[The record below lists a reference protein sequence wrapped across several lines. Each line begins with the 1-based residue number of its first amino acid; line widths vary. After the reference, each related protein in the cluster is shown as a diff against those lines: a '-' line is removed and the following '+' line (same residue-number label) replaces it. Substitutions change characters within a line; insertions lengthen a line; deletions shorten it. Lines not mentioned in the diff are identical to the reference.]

1 MKLPALVCAAFLV
14 GCFAFGQA
22 AQPLTRAR
30 RLVPPNPRDGEGTAT
45 TVVPILIYHAIR
57 PYIQSD
63 TASVRRYIATPE
75 TLERELAYL
84 RDGGYAS
91 ITFDDLV
98 NHIMKAAALPP
109 KPVIISFDDDWE
121 GQYRYALPLLKKYG
135 YTATFYIWAAVVGRK
150 HHLTWE
156 EIRTLSAEGM
166 QIGCHTITHP
176 YLTRVRKDETLRR
189 EILAARQIIESRV
202 GVPVTTI
209 AYPFGQYDERVV
221 AMAKEAGFTSARS
234 TWPGVIHSQEGLFSL
249 TGLIRTE
256 RDTTLAATMERYL
269 AEAAQRIDGTVMPE
283 PAPDVRPSTTEM
295 PPTGE
300 LPSALAEP
308 RAPSETRPPARAE

>member
-1 MKLPALVCAAFLV
+1 MKLPALVCAALLV
-14 GCFAFGQA
+14 GCFAFSQA
-22 AQPLTRAR
+22 AQPQTRVR

-45 TVVPILIYHAIR
+45 TVVPILIFHAIR
-57 PYIQSD
+57 PYIETD
-63 TASVRRYIATPE
+63 TTSVRRYIATPE

-84 RDGGYAS
+84 RAGGYTS
-91 ITFDDLV
+91 VTFDDLA
-98 NHIMKAAALPP
+98 NHIMKAAALPQ
-109 KPVIISFDDDWE
+109 KPVIISFDDDWV
-121 GQYRYALPLLKKYG
+121 GQYTYALPLLKKYG
-135 YTATFYIWAAVVGRK
+135 YTATFYIWVAVVGRK
-150 HHLTWE
+150 HHMTWD
-156 EIRTLSAEGM
+156 EIRELSSDGM

-176 YLTRVRKDETLRR
+176 YLTRVKKDQTLRR
-189 EILAARQIIESRV
+189 EILGAKQIIEERV

-256 RDTTLAATMERYL
+256 RDATLVATMERYL
-269 AEAAQRIDGTVMPE
+269 TEAAQRIDGTVVPE
-283 PAPDVRPSTTEM
+283 PSPDVRPSTTDM

-300 LPSALAEP
+300 MPSALVEP
-308 RAPSETRPPARAE
+308 RAPSETRPPARFE

>member
-1 MKLPALVCAAFLV
+1 MKLPALVCSALLV

-22 AQPLTRAR
+22 AQPQTRAR

-45 TVVPILIYHAIR
+45 TVVPILIFHAIR
-57 PYIQSD
+57 PYIQTD
-63 TASVRRYIATPE
+63 TAAVRRYIATPQ

-84 RDGGYAS
+84 RDGGYTS
-91 ITFDDLV
+91 ITLDDLV
-98 NHIMKAAALPP
+98 NHITKAAALPP

-121 GQYRYALPLLKKYG
+121 GQYTYALPLLKKYG
-135 YTATFYIWAAVVGRK
+135 YTATFYIWIAVVGRK
-150 HHLTWE
+150 HHMTWD
-156 EIRTLSAEGM
+156 EIRALSADGM

-176 YLTRVRKDETLRR
+176 YLTRVKKDQTLQR
-189 EILAARQIIESRV
+189 EILGAKQIIESRV

-221 AMAKEAGFTSARS
+221 AMARAAGFTSARS

-256 RDTTLAATMERYL
+256 RDTTLAAAMGRYL
-269 AEAAQRIDGTVMPE
+269 AEAAQRIDGTVVPE
-283 PAPDVRPSTTEM
+283 QDTDVRPSTTDN
-295 PPTGE
+295 PF
-300 LPSALAEP
+300 ALAPP
-308 RAPSETRPPARAE
+308 REPSEARPPARAD